1 MANFVNDAI
10 MGNYECSTYDGSV
23 GQLDFITIITEWW
36 DSLDDMY
43 KYAIIG
49 GAGLLVIVVIIA
61 MFAPTKKTR
70 TEKME
75 ELLHLRM
82 MKELAE

>member
-1 MANFVNDAI
+1 MSNFVNDAI
-10 MGNYECSTYDGSV
+10 MGKYECSTCDGSV
-23 GQLDFITIITEWW
+23 GQLDFITVITDWW
-36 DSLDDMY
+36 NSLDDMY

-49 GAGLLVIVVIIA
+49 GAGLLVVVVVIA
-61 MFAPTKKTR
+61 MFAPTKKTS

-75 ELLHLRM
+75 ELLKLKM